1 MHLSLF
7 PPCVQPPPKSTLGF
21 ACVLLQ
27 PLTRRQRRRVQK
39 MHLLPEV
46 QAYMTG
52 SYYGKSAAEL
62 LFQMAIQAA
71 RDCMENLWCVL

>member
-1 MHLSLF
+1 
-7 PPCVQPPPKSTLGF
+7 
-21 ACVLLQ
+21 
-27 PLTRRQRRRVQK
+27 